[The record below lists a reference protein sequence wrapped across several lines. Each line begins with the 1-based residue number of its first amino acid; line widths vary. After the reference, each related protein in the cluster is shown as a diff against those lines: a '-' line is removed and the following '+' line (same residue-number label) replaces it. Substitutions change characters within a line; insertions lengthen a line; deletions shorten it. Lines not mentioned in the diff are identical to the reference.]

1 MTEAEKIEVVTTL
14 VDKDPEAT
22 PTVLRVYLLQ
32 AQQKILD
39 RLYPYN
45 REKYADGVPEEY
57 DYLHC
62 ELCARLFLRRGGEGE
77 KSHEEASGVNRTY
90 DSVDDEDI
98 LSRLTPYAVV
108 M

>member
-1 MTEAEKIEVVTTL
+1 MTDAEKIEVVTEM
-14 VDKDPEAT
+14 VDHDPEAT
-22 PTVLRVYLLQ
+22 PTVLRVYLLS

-62 ELCARLFLRRGGEGE
+62 ELTARLFFRRGGEGE
-77 KSHEEASGVNRTY
+77 LSHEENGVNRAWS
-90 DSVDDEDI
+90 SVDDEDI

>member
-1 MTEAEKIEVVTTL
+1 MTLAEKIETVNVL
-14 VDKDPEAT
+14 VDNDPDAT
-22 PTVLRVYLLQ
+22 PEVVRVYLLQ

-39 RLYPYN
+39 RLYPLN
-45 REKYADGVPEEY
+45 REKYAKGVPEEY

-77 KSHEEASGVNRTY
+77 KSHEENGVNRTW

-98 LSRLTPYAVV
+98 LSRITPYAMVV
-108 M
+108 I

>member
-1 MTEAEKIEVVTTL
+1 MTLAEKIETVNVL
-14 VDKDPEAT
+14 VDNDPDAT
-22 PTVLRVYLLQ
+22 PEVVRVYLLQ

-39 RLYPYN
+39 RLYPLN
-45 REKYADGVPEEY
+45 REKYAEGVPEEY

-77 KSHEEASGVNRTY
+77 KSHEENGVNRTW

-98 LSRLTPYAVV
+98 LSRITPYAMVV
-108 M
+108 I

>member
-1 MTEAEKIEVVTTL
+1 MAEKIEVVQTL
-14 VDKDPEAT
+14 VDKDVDAT
-22 PTVLRVYLLQ
+22 PEVVRVYLLT

-39 RLYPYN
+39 RLYALD
-45 REKYADGVPEEY
+45 RDKYEEGIPEQY

-62 ELCARLFLRRGGEGE
+62 ELAARLFLRRGGEGE
-77 KSHEEASGVNRTY
+77 KSHEENGINRTY

-98 LSRLTPYAVV
+98 LSRLTPYAAV

>member
-1 MTEAEKIEVVTTL
+1 MTMAEKIEVVQTL
-14 VDKDPEAT
+14 VDHDEEAT
-22 PTVLRVYLLQ
+22 NDTVRVYLLT

-39 RLYPYN
+39 RLYPMH
-45 REKYADGVPEEY
+45 REMYEEGIPVEY

-62 ELCARLFLRRGGEGE
+62 ELAARLFLRRGGEGE
-77 KSHEEASGVNRTY
+77 TSHEENGINRTY

>member
-1 MTEAEKIEVVTTL
+1 MTDAEKIEVVTEL
-14 VDKDPEAT
+14 VDHDPEAT

-39 RLYPYN
+39 RLYPFH
-45 REKYADGVPEEY
+45 RERYADGVPEEY
-57 DYLHC
+57 AYLHC

-77 KSHEEASGVNRTY
+77 TSHEEASGVNRTY
-90 DSVDDEDI
+90 GSVDDEDI
-98 LSRLTPYAVV
+98 LSRLTPYVVV